1 MEVSRGSQAAEQ
13 LIMAVSGFPSLYDM
27 NSPTYRDLN
36 MRSDAWRQVAEI
48 VGVPGEFQNSA
59 EIPARTSALTREHF
73 RCGREGKLS
82 KHRRPASPRPLR
94 PKRKSVDGLLEEFLT
109 KTEARDAQR
118 ERDMEQRDDVTLFL
132 LSLAPAM
139 RRLTAEKQSWVRT
152 KMQQFLHE
160 AEFGATKF
168 Q

>member
-1 MEVSRGSQAAEQ
+1 MEYK

-82 KHRRPASPRPLR
+82 KHVKHSDFHQRKVQNKCGPTLIMFLRSSPLGSSTMVPLQNYQHR
-94 PKRKSVDGLLEEFLT
+94 FMKE
-109 KTEARDAQR
+109 
-118 ERDMEQRDDVTLFL
+118 TL
-132 LSLAPAM
+132 
-139 RRLTAEKQSWVRT
+139 
-152 KMQQFLHE
+152 
-160 AEFGATKF
+160 
-168 Q
+168 